1 MMPYLLTGL
10 AGIALGIVAMRVWQ
24 ARGPTEIAV
33 GADTDAAAPDAPP
46 QASTSGIGANKL
58 LLGTGALVAIAL
70 AIFALR
76 PGDQGGS
83 EAATKPLPTLP
94 GSGSQQALDDV
105 DTMIN
110 RLAARLEKEPNNGEG
125 FRMLGWSYVM
135 TGKPDK
141 AIAPYQ
147 QALKLLPQNALVH
160 SGYGEALTGVSG
172 GKVTPEAKAEFERAV
187 ALDPTEPRARYFLA
201 LWQAQNGGEREAL
214 DKWVVLANSGP
225 ADAPWQADVRRQID
239 QVAKRLGIDVS
250 GKLKQA
256 APVAAASAAPG
267 GAVLPPPDPAAVQAA
282 SQMSP
287 ADRQAMID
295 GMVNGLA
302 RKLKANPANP
312 EGWVKLLRSRMVLG
326 QPDVAATELKDA
338 RKALGSDPA
347 GLRLVNEVAREIKV
361 PGA

>member
-1 MMPYLLTGL
+1 MQVMMPYLLTGL

-24 ARGPTEIAV
+24 ARNPAEAV
-33 GADTDAAAPDAPP
+33 GGAETEAPASDAAPK
-46 QASTSGIGANKL
+46 ASAIGANKL
-58 LLGTGALVAIAL
+58 LIGTGAMVAVAL

-76 PGDQGGS
+76 PDDEVGTG
-83 EAATKPLPTLP
+83 AATMPLPSVP
-94 GSGSQQALDDV
+94 GGGSQQALDDV

-110 RLAARLEKEPNNGEG
+110 RLAARLEKEPDNGEG

-147 QALKLLPQNALVH
+147 RALKLLPQSALVH
-160 SGYGEALTGVSG
+160 SGYGEALTGVGG
-172 GKVTPEAKAEFERAV
+172 GKVTPEAKAAFERAV
-187 ALDPTEPRARYFLA
+187 ALDPAEPRARYFLA

-214 DKWVVLANSGP
+214 DKWIVLANSGP

-239 QVAKRLGIDVS
+239 QVSKRLGIDVS

-256 APVAAASAAPG
+256 VPASTAAGA
-267 GAVLPPPDPAAVQAA
+267 AVLPPPDPAVVQAA
-282 SQMSP
+282 SQMAP

-338 RKALGSDPA
+338 RKALGSDPG
-347 GLRLVNEVAREIKV
+347 GLKLVNDVAREIKV